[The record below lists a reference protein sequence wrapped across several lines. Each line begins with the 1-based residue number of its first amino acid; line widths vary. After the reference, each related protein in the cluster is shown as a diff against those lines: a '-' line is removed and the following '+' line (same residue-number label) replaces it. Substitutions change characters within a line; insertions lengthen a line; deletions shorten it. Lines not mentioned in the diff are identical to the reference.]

1 MPASHKARR
10 NSTSETDVRIAFNDI
25 LCGINV
31 QPKFDIGAT
40 IVESLSVPSEQETLE
55 RYQAGPA
62 WQAKELV
69 PATPSL
75 VRLCPKIARIAPEEA
90 GAYDAAWKAWEKE
103 LVYRLTGGNPN

>member
-25 LCGINV
+25 LCPINV
-31 QPKFDIGAT
+31 QPKFDIGAV

-55 RYQAGPA
+55 RYQSGPG

-69 PATPSL
+69 PATPSF
-75 VRLCPKIARIAPEEA
+75 VKLCPKIARIAPEESA
-90 GAYDAAWKAWEKE
+90 AYDAAWKAWEKE
-103 LVYRLTGGNPN
+103 LVFRLTGGNPN